1 LTLSRAF
8 ALFALLAWTALLAT
22 PVLDG
27 PAGLAVG
34 AASLSELRSVWSAAS
49 FLARLLAHAA
59 VVAIRFAPLGALA
72 VLVLADRPSRIGRA
86 VLVFAPAVAL
96 ALVLA
101 WLALGA
107 RAGESAGPFQLVVPL
122 VGIVFGALAGLAW
135 RRGFWASILFLPK
148 AVAYAFVLV
157 MLAGTLAV
165 LSLEPAAAL
174 PEPKP
179 LASSEKRHLVEL
191 FRSHNPREVPDGET
205 RTLELSGAEL
215 DRALSFVASS
225 SGLGVRTSVELLPGG
240 LAAAAS
246 LPVPRTSRWLN
257 LRVAGHA
264 AVDGGRLSAD
274 PLELRVGRFQVPEP
288 LLRLAAPLLV
298 AGLEGDRDVR
308 HALASVRRL
317 SFSAERATLGYTRF
331 HMPRGFLARVLW
343 GEEAS
348 GAARAGVYEHVD
360 RLLEGLPAVP
370 AGEARFARALELAF
384 GAARERSQAG
394 SAVEENRQALLALG
408 IVLGHPRLARSV
420 GERLDEERTAETARL
435 LPSVRVRGRADW
447 SRHFAVS
454 AALTVLSAVAPSDAA
469 GLLKEELDAE
479 GGSGFSFGDL
489 LADRAGSTFA
499 EVATRDEAS
508 ARRIQDRLAGGFR
521 VDDFFPEAADLP
533 EGIADA
539 ELQSRYGGVGGPL
552 YRETADDVER
562 RVRACPA
569 YQ

>member
-1 LTLSRAF
+1 
-8 ALFALLAWTALLAT
+8 
-22 PVLDG
+22 
-27 PAGLAVG
+27 
-34 AASLSELRSVWSAAS
+34 
-49 FLARLLAHAA
+49 
-59 VVAIRFAPLGALA
+59 
-72 VLVLADRPSRIGRA
+72 
-86 VLVFAPAVAL
+86 VLVFVPAVTVAG
-96 ALVLA
+96 VLA

-107 RAGESAGPFQLVVPL
+107 RAGGSAGLFQLVVPL
-122 VGIVFGALAGLAW
+122 LGIAFGAFAGLAW

-148 AVAYAFVLV
+148 AVAYAFVLI
-157 MLAGTLAV
+157 MLLGTLAV
-165 LSLEPAAAL
+165 LSLEPAAAV

-179 LASSEKRHLVEL
+179 LASSEKRHFVEL
-191 FRSHNPREVPDGET
+191 FRHHNPHLVPEGET
-205 RTLELSGAEL
+205 RTLELSATEL
-215 DRALSFVASS
+215 DRAASWIALS

-240 LAAAAS
+240 IAATAS
-246 LPVPRTSRWLN
+246 LLVPRTSRWVN
-257 LRVAGHA
+257 LRVAGRV
-264 AVDGGRLSAD
+264 AVDAGRLSVH
-274 PLELRVGRFQVPEP
+274 PLELRVGRFRVPE
-288 LLRLAAPLLV
+288 LALRLATPLLV

-308 HALASVRRL
+308 HALGAVRQL
-317 SFSAERATLGYTRF
+317 SFSAQSATLGYTRV

-348 GAARAGVYEHVD
+348 DAARARVYEHVD
-360 RLLEGLPAVP
+360 RLLEGVPAAP
-370 AGEARFARALELAF
+370 AGEPRFARALELAF

-394 SAVEENRQALLALG
+394 FGSALEENRQAILAIG

-420 GERLDEERTAETARL
+420 GERLDEERTADSARL
-435 LPSVRVRGRADW
+435 IPTVRVRGRGDW

-479 GGSGFSFGDL
+479 GGGGFSFGDL

-521 VDDFFPEAADLP
+521 VDDFFPAAADLP
-533 EGIADA
+533 EGIGDA

-552 YRETADDVER
+552 YRKTAEDVER
-562 RVRACPA
+562 RVRGCPA